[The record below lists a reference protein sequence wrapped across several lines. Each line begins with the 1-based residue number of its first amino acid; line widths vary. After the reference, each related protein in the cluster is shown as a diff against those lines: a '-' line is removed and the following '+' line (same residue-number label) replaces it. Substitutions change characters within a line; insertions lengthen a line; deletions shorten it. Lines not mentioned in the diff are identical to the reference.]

1 MKHIGT
7 APLGVKTIWV
17 NGVPW
22 PLTWPSVTTWQVT
35 LPLVPGTNA
44 LSVVGVDIHGQPVAG
59 ATNSVT
65 AVYNAHPPSPAGQI
79 AINEIMY
86 SPLLPGAEYV
96 ELYNTS
102 TSFAF
107 DMSGWQFDGLSYTFP
122 PGSLIGP
129 NSFLVLAADRDAYVT
144 AYGMANLVFDT
155 FAGTL
160 PTDTGTLSLV
170 APGTNAASNLFVS
183 RVRYSAAP
191 PWPTNAS
198 ATGGSSS
205 SSTRTRTPRA
215 SAIGPSAT
223 STLGWPLHSGPMSVP
238 AYPPLPPASISTS
251 VRLVTSMWMMSAW
264 LAAMART

>member
-1 MKHIGT
+1 MHNSLLTTLTNQGVANLSFTASLVTVSNNLATLSGT

-17 NGVPW
+17 NGVAW
-22 PLTWPSVTTWQVT
+22 PVTWPSVTTWRLT
-35 LPLVPGTNA
+35 LPLVPGTNV
-44 LSVVGVDIHGQPVAG
+44 LSVVGVDIHSQPVAG
-59 ATNSVT
+59 ATNSVA
-65 AVYNAHPPSPAGQI
+65 AVYNTHPPSPAGQI

-86 SPLLPGAEYV
+86 SPLLPRAQYV

-198 ATGGSSS
+198 ATGGSLQLID
-205 SSTRTRTPRA
+205 PHQDA
-215 SAIGPSAT
+215 SRVCNWAIGNLA
-223 STLGWPLHSGPMSVP
+223 GSGKK
-238 AYPPLPPASISTS
+238 I
-251 VRLVTSMWMMSAW
+251 
-264 LAAMART
+264 